1 MSEPVAPSAAPQ
13 PVVSEPVDQG
23 SPSNAGMSA
32 DLNSQVDEAISAG
45 ASPQEVKKLV
55 KEYKL
60 KIGGKEVV
68 KKYNS
73 DDELIRDLQIG
84 EANKNGMSKARE
96 LEKLFEKELNRLKS
110 NPWEVLQ
117 ELGHD
122 PYALSEEKLNEW
134 VEQQKKTP
142 EQRQFEQMQKELQ
155 EARAAAKKRDED
167 LETMKFEKL
176 KNEASK
182 QITEDIETTLAG
194 NPNLPKSGKTI
205 GRIVDALT
213 WAYDNGF
220 PEATVK
226 DVIPMV
232 EADIMK
238 EQQEFFA
245 NMDEGLF
252 EKYIGQKNIERFR
265 KKRIAQMRQTNA
277 AEVQQVSK
285 PKTEQIKEK
294 VAAKDFFKNP
304 LKYTK

>member
-1 MSEPVAPSAAPQ
+1 MSEPVAPIAASPQSAVAESAPQ
-13 PVVSEPVDQG
+13 QQQPVNQ
-23 SPSNAGMSA
+23 SA
-32 DLNSQVDEAISAG
+32 DLNAQVDEAVAAG
-45 ASPQEVKKLV
+45 ASPQEVKEMI

-68 KKYNS
+68 KKYKS
-73 DDELIRDLQIG
+73 DEELIRDLQIG

-122 PYALSEEKLNEW
+122 PYAMSEEKLNEW

-155 EARAAAKKRDED
+155 EARSAAKKREEE
-167 LETMKFEKL
+167 LEQVKMEKL
-176 KNEASK
+176 RNEASK

-194 NPNLPKSGKTI
+194 NPNLPKSAKTI

-232 EADIMK
+232 ESDIRR
-238 EQQEFFA
+238 ETQEFFS

-252 EKYIGQKNIERFR
+252 EQYLGQKNVERFR
-265 KKRIAQMRQTNA
+265 KKRLAQMKQASA
-277 AEVQQVSK
+277 ADIPQVSK
-285 PKTEQIKEK
+285 PKVDQPKEK
-294 VAAKDFFKNP
+294 ISAREFFKDP